1 MERSKLSLTQKQTS
15 KSPSLEEGGGG
26 GGIGKKIH
34 NGGGGGGDDDDDDEY
49 FEEGDG
55 EDPDDTKWWHK
66 VPLDKLYDAA
76 TVRAVLSVRLALS
89 ACMVCCNYFTRTHP
103 SAGQSVSVYIT
114 MICSRCWDAFPSL
127 PCRTND

>member
-1 MERSKLSLTQKQTS
+1 MLVPCAAMAGPLGSSGGGALMERSKLSLTQKQTS

-55 EDPDDTKWWHK
+55 EDPDDTTWWHK
-66 VPLDKLYDAA
+66 VPLQKLYDAA
-76 TVRAVLSVRLALS
+76 TVRAVLSVRFDL
-89 ACMVCCNYFTRTHP
+89 CHRVVCCNF
-103 SAGQSVSVYIT
+103 
-114 MICSRCWDAFPSL
+114 
-127 PCRTND
+127 

>member
-1 MERSKLSLTQKQTS
+1 MAGPLGSSGGGALMERSKLSLTQKQTS

-55 EDPDDTKWWHK
+55 EDPDDTKWWHR

-76 TVRAVLSVRLALS
+76 TVRAVLSVRFSCPCGMLQFP
-89 ACMVCCNYFTRTHP
+89 YRTADFSSQAIAAEH
-103 SAGQSVSVYIT
+103 
-114 MICSRCWDAFPSL
+114 
-127 PCRTND
+127 